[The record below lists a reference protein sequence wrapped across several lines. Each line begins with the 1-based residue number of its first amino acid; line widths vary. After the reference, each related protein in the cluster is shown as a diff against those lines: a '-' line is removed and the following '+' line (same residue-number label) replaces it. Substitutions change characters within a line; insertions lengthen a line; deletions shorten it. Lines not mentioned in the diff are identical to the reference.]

1 MPLDPALNLLKAL
14 ADPSRLL
21 LLNSLLEAPRCVED
35 LAQRLD
41 LAPSTV
47 SHHLKVLTRAGVVRA
62 EQVQYYTEY
71 ELIERVL
78 DATLLDLVQA
88 ADDLQSIEDQRAD
101 RARRAVIDDHV
112 RDGRITRL
120 PVAMKKRYVL
130 LEALTGDLDPDRRY
144 AVDQLLAV
152 LARRYPDPDLLR
164 RELLAWN
171 LISAEEEGYRL
182 AVPSTDLRL
191 PPRPSDDQQQPRR
204 TLPGH
209 RTPAPLAGVAWIR
222 NRDTE
227 RVYVLGST
235 NLHVSLNRQ
244 RARLE
249 AGTHPCEALQDD
261 WRVQGADRFDFE
273 ILETLRRDEVD
284 QLGRVEQSWLAGLQP
299 LDEHCYQSVTDIRDH
314 VEPAPGATQE
324 GPR

>member
-1 MPLDPALNLLKAL
+1 MPLDPALNLLKAV

-21 LLNSLLEAPRCVED
+21 LLNSLLDAPRCVED

-47 SHHLKVLTRAGVVRA
+47 SHHLKVLTRAGIVRA

-78 DATLLDLVQA
+78 DATLLDMVQA
-88 ADDLQSIEDQRAD
+88 ADDLHSIEDQRAD

-130 LEALTGDLDPDRRY
+130 LEALTGDLEPGRHY
-144 AVDQLLAV
+144 PADQLLDV
-152 LARRYPDPDLLR
+152 LARRYADPDLLR
-164 RELLAWN
+164 RELVSWALLTDADHGYCLA
-171 LISAEEEGYRL
+171 G
-182 AVPSTDLRL
+182 PPPDLRL
-191 PPRPSDDQQQPRR
+191 PPVASEDQQQPPRPR
-204 TLPGH
+204 PGH
-209 RTPAPLAGVAWIR
+209 RVPAPLAGVAWIR
-222 NRDTE
+222 NRDTG
-227 RVYVLGST
+227 RVHVLGST
-235 NLHVSLNRQ
+235 NLHMSLNRQ

-249 AGTHPCEALQDD
+249 AGTHPCEPLQDD
-261 WRVQGADRFDFE
+261 WAALGADRFDFE
-273 ILETLRRDEVD
+273 ILETLRPDEVD

-299 LDEHCYQSVTDIRDH
+299 LDEHCYQSGTEIRDH
-314 VEPAPGATQE
+314 LEPASSAAQE